1 MKLTGVKLDNP
12 VWQSSRR
19 VAEAIV
25 TPERIA
31 MDWIENGVRY
41 HLLAHSQDG
50 GLNYQ
55 GSYGMF
61 RPEED
66 WQVRIR
72 RYTAVDGSVVLFCDW
87 YEKDSGRE
95 GSWICRLE
103 SNTK

>member
-12 VWQSSRR
+12 VWESSRR

-41 HLLAHSQDG
+41 HLLARSQDG
-50 GLNYQ
+50 GLTYRGN
-55 GSYGMF
+55 YGMF

-66 WQVRIR
+66 WAIEIT
-72 RYTAVDGSVVLFCDW
+72 RYTAVNGSVVLWCDW
-87 YEKDSGRE
+87 HEKDSGRA

-103 SNTK
+103 SNPM